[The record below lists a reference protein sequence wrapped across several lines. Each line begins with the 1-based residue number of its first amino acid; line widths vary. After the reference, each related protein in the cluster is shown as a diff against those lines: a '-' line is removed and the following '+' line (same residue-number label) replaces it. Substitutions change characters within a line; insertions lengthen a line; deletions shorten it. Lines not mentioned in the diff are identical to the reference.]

1 MQGDLGV
8 SACPQHGRAGAR
20 LTRTG
25 RDMASVMSRGVFWG
39 PGLGTPPRASNRAGS
54 AAGASGVVLVVGDD
68 ETARAGGSVLC
79 PRGVGT
85 FVRACLRLQLPL
97 PCVRGCVQPVVDL
110 WMGRRLRLAYHV
122 LLQATSTHSDQARW
136 RQKSTAIEPE
146 RGCGVVSVGWS
157 CSAGHAMI

>member
-1 MQGDLGV
+1 MVGGGAGAGAASWSLIGRWKQGRQAVVRFIHIDAGRFGRVCLP
-8 SACPQHGRAGAR
+8 CPQHGRAGAR

-25 RDMASVMSRGVFWG
+25 REMASVMSRGVFWG

-85 FVRACLRLQLPL
+85 FGRACLQLPL
-97 PCVRGCVQPVVDL
+97 PCVRGCGRSVDGAPAAACL
-110 WMGRRLRLAYHV
+110 PTRPP
-122 LLQATSTHSDQARW
+122 ARH
-136 RQKSTAIEPE
+136 I
-146 RGCGVVSVGWS
+146 
-157 CSAGHAMI
+157 HAQ